1 MKLNVP
7 HIAKLASL
15 PISQAEEK
23 KLEKQLTETLTYID
37 MLKEIDTTKVQ
48 PTSHVTGLENVTRE
62 DISKPSLTQT
72 QALSNTKNQHE
83 GFFEVDAI
91 LDNG

>member
-15 PISQAEEK
+15 PIDQAEEK

-37 MLKEIDTTKVQ
+37 MLKEIDTTKMQ
-48 PTSHVTGLENVTRE
+48 STSNVTGLENVTRE
-62 DISKPSLTQT
+62 DVSKPSLTQA
-72 QALSNTKNQHE
+72 QALSNTTSQHE
-83 GFFEVDAI
+83 GFFEVNGI